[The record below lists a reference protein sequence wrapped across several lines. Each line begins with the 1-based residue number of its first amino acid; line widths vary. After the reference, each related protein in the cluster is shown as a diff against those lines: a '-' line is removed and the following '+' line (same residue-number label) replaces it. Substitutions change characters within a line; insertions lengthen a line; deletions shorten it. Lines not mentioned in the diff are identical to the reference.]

1 MFLIGIIVIVLAT
14 LSFLVAQKL
23 SKPMIAWM
31 PDR

>member
-1 MFLIGIIVIVLAT
+1 VIVLAT